1 MRGDARRGGEGRQ
14 HQAPAHGA
22 GVARQNFSCLN
33 RAGTI
38 ELFVWPGLRHAT
50 PYTEVESNT
59 RGRAFITHL
68 CMLQYEYMQY
78 EYVFS
83 SRHRV
88 LHLIIGGRIRYGSKE
103 VALL

>member
-1 MRGDARRGGEGRQ
+1 MQ
-14 HQAPAHGA
+14 
-22 GVARQNFSCLN
+22 
-33 RAGTI
+33 
-38 ELFVWPGLRHAT
+38 LFVWPGLRHAT

>member
-1 MRGDARRGGEGRQ
+1 MLAEVEKAANIKRRPM
-14 HQAPAHGA
+14 APASR
-22 GVARQNFSCLN
+22 VRTFRVN